1 MTCSFSEFQNVC
13 INKSEHESKS
23 RQRRCDMSI
32 LVGMLRVMAE
42 NQLPQTVPLYFS
54 LSLYQSLLL
63 CLGVTVR
70 ARWPFIQKQSSLLA
84 SVVYQAPIQQ
94 VSFYIKDG
102 FTFS

>member
-42 NQLPQTVPLYFS
+42 NQLPQTVPLS
-54 LSLYQSLLL
+54 STSVLLFINICFFAYELQWEL
-63 CLGVTVR
+63 CGL
-70 ARWPFIQKQSSLLA
+70 
-84 SVVYQAPIQQ
+84 
-94 VSFYIKDG
+94 
-102 FTFS
+102 